1 MTFSVTVLGS
11 SSALPTSSRYPTAH
25 LLNAYERFFLI
36 DCGEGTQ
43 IQLRKFRMKFSKIN
57 HVFISHLHG
66 DHYFGLFGLLSS
78 MSLLGRS
85 DNLHIYSHSE
95 LKNILDFQLK
105 YYHLGFEI
113 VFHELIEGKIAVIY
127 EDKQIQVTTF
137 PLNHRI
143 ASNGFLFK
151 EKTKEKNIRKEMVD
165 YHQLSIRDI
174 VKIKK
179 GEDFIDAE
187 GNIVPNENLT
197 HPPFKQRAYAFCSD
211 TAFDPSIVP
220 VIEGVDILY
229 HESTFADD
237 MKIRAQDT
245 AHSTAKQAAEIAKM
259 ANVRK
264 LLLGHF
270 SARYT
275 DLEVFETE
283 ARQIFKNS
291 FNVIEGQTYSV
302 ELEREYN
309 S

>member
-43 IQLRKFRMKFSKIN
+43 IQLRKFKKKISKIN

-78 MSLLGRS
+78 MSLLGRT
-85 DNLHIYSHSE
+85 DNLHIYSHKE

-105 YYHLGFEI
+105 YYKLSFDI
-113 VFHELIEGKIAVIY
+113 VFHELIEGNVAVIY

-151 EKTKEKNIRKEMVD
+151 EKPKEKNLRKEMVD

-174 VKIKK
+174 LKIKK
-179 GEDFIDAE
+179 GEDYIGDE
-187 GNIVPNENLT
+187 GDIIANEKLT
-197 HPPFKQRAYAFCSD
+197 YPPFKQRAYAFCSD
-211 TAFDPSIVP
+211 TAFEPSIVP
-220 VIEGVDILY
+220 VIAGVDILY
-229 HESTFADD
+229 HESTFVDD
-237 MKIRAQDT
+237 MKNRAKET

-270 SARYT
+270 SARYN
-275 DLEVFETE
+275 DLEIFETE
-283 ARQIFKNS
+283 AREIFKNAY
-291 FNVIEGQTYSV
+291 NVVEGQTYSI
-302 ELEREYN
+302 ELERE
-309 S
+309 